1 VIPSK
6 ITSLFVQLVLDTNG
20 RITTILSG
28 EFCKEAFSVHSSV
41 YTSAP
46 FLEGTLDALLVNEP
60 FLLEGMLIVLGD
72 KEFNVDVELLKED
85 GKITVLFHD
94 RTSVYKYIDELNQKR
109 NDLFFVKRKI
119 AENNKELE
127 ALRLKADKANEE
139 KSRFLAMM
147 SHEIRNPLNGILG
160 NAELLANEEL
170 SEKAKIHSKH
180 ITHSGK
186 SLKVIV
192 DDILD
197 LSRIEAGQLHLVEEE
212 VVLKNIIDNCIS
224 NLEIGNTNKNVVV
237 ENDFK
242 VDETKK
248 ILGDGVRIGQILSNL
263 LTNALKFTK
272 DGFVRL
278 STSIVKDSKEKIT
291 VKFVVEDSGR
301 GMTEEQTKRI
311 FEEYRQNNLDDNR
324 ILKGAGLGLAI
335 VKRLIDAMKGS
346 IDVESKLNIGT
357 KFAIQLRFQNVV
369 EEKHQDI
376 LKEKPSTNLDV
387 LSGKRILV
395 ADDDAMNQ
403 FIVRN
408 FLSKEKVILTVV
420 NDGLEAL
427 DKLQQEVYDLVLL
440 DINMPNLK
448 GNEVLSKKAVFYK
461 ENKQIPF
468 LALTANTQEKD
479 IKNYIEFGFSNVISK
494 PFSKKSFFEVIILEL
509 NKNQNDC

>member
-1 VIPSK
+1 MIPSK
-6 ITSLFVQLVLDTNG
+6 IKSLFIQLVVDFNG
-20 RITTILSG
+20 TITTVLSG
-28 EFCKEAFSVHSSV
+28 DFCKEAFLVDTSV
-41 YTSAP
+41 YMHAP
-46 FLEGTLDALLVNEP
+46 FLEGTLDALSIDES
-60 FLLEGMLIVLGD
+60 FLLEGMLILFND
-72 KEFNVDVELLKED
+72 KEFNVDLELIKE
-85 GKITVLFHD
+85 GESITILFHD
-94 RTSVYKYIDELNQKR
+94 RTSVYRYIDELNQKR

-127 ALRLKADKANEE
+127 VLRLKADKANEE

-180 ITHSGK
+180 ITYSGK

-197 LSRIEAGQLHLVEEE
+197 LSRIEAGQLHLVEEK
-212 VVLKNIIDNCIS
+212 VVLKNIVDNCIS

-237 ENDFK
+237 ENSFK
-242 VDETKK
+242 VDKAKK

-272 DGFVRL
+272 DGFVKL
-278 STSIVKDSKEKIT
+278 STSIVEESKEKIT

-301 GMTEEQTKRI
+301 GMTKDQTKRI
-311 FEEYRQNNLDDNR
+311 FEEYSQNNLDDNR

-335 VKRLIDAMKGS
+335 VKRLVNTMRGS
-346 IDVESKLNIGT
+346 VDVESKLDVGT
-357 KFAIQLRFQNVV
+357 KFAIQLPFQNVV

-376 LKEKPSTNLDV
+376 LKEKPSANLDI
-387 LSGKRILV
+387 LSGKSILV

-408 FLSKEKVILTVV
+408 FLNKEKVTLTVV

-427 DKLQQEVYDLVLL
+427 DKLRLEVYDLVLL

-448 GNEVLSKKAVFYK
+448 GNEVLNKISVFHK
-461 ENKQIPF
+461 ENQQIPF

-479 IKNYIEFGFSNVISK
+479 IKNYMDFGFSDVISK
-494 PFSKKSFFEVIILEL
+494 PFSKESFFEVIISAL
-509 NKNQNDC
+509 NKN